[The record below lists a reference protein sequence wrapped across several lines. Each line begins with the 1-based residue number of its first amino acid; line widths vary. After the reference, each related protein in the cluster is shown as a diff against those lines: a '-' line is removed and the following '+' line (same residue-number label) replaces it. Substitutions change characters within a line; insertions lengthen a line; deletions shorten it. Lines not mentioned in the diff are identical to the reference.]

1 MNAQEKDFFDYY
13 RILQVHQD
21 AEPEIV
27 KSAYRRLAQMNHPDT
42 NPDPKAD
49 DRMKL
54 INRAYE
60 TISDTDLRRAYH
72 KVWLSNHQKYAAE
85 DTVFTMQPGAAAQQT
100 LDAYFR
106 SILKED
112 WPGAYDRLT
121 PKDRALIPLADFC
134 EWKEA
139 VADLY
144 QMGSYAIKPFRTYE
158 RCFVGRTEYEKVHVF
173 SVFLTDRDK
182 RSGSV
187 SEETYTKYVVW
198 DRDNWGVCL
207 GYTQLKPIIYKMK
220 YLASQAPHMDP
231 GRVYMDAML
240 KYDKLTGFLS
250 RSGLAENLDQEIARA
265 RRFRNSFCVAVI
277 TVEPSGGIPEVSGGE
292 YLQMCLADASAQ
304 LKAILRE
311 TDCAARL
318 SESQLAVLLI
328 ETGHFAASN
337 AVKRFTRT
345 IRPGEGL
352 QYSVAGSITP
362 YQGENGEDTCI
373 RAAQDAR
380 TVIVTGKDNIRKYH
394 IKLDD
399 QQV

>member
-21 AEPEIV
+21 AEPEII

-42 NPDPKAD
+42 NPDPKAL

-60 TISDTDLRRAYH
+60 TISDSDLRHTYH
-72 KVWLSNHQKYAAE
+72 QIWLINHQKYSAE
-85 DTVFTMQPGAAAQQT
+85 DVPGQPGVAAQQT
-100 LDAYFR
+100 LDSYFR
-106 SILKED
+106 NILQED
-112 WPGAYDRLT
+112 WAGAYKSLT
-121 PKDRALIPLADFC
+121 NKDRGMIPLDDFC

-139 VADLY
+139 VAQLY
-144 QMGSYAIKPFRTYE
+144 QMGSYVIKPFRTYE
-158 RCFVGRTEYEKVHVF
+158 RCFVGKTEYEKVHVF

-182 RSGSV
+182 RSGTV

-198 DRDNWGVCL
+198 DQGSWGVCL

-220 YLASQAPHMDP
+220 YLASHAPHMDP

-250 RSGLAENLDQEIARA
+250 RSGLAETMNHEIARL
-265 RRFRNSFCVAVI
+265 RRVKSSFCIAVLSI
-277 TVEPSGGIPEVSGGE
+277 EPSGDLPDVSGGE
-292 YLQMCLADASAQ
+292 YMQMCVSDASEQ
-304 LKAILRE
+304 LNKILRA
-311 TDCAARL
+311 TDYAARF

-328 ETGHFAASN
+328 ETNQFAAVR
-337 AVKRFTRT
+337 ALKRFLHA
-345 IRPGEGL
+345 ICPGEDIKY
-352 QYSVAGSITP
+352 QVNGSITP
-362 YQGENGEDTCI
+362 YQGESAEDTCI
-373 RAAQDAR
+373 RAGQDAR
-380 TVIVTGKDNIRKYH
+380 TVIITGKDNVRKYH

-399 QQV
+399 QQI